1 MRIPV
6 EISFR
11 NMDRSEALAAGIRA
25 KVEKLEEFFDRITSC
40 RVVVEAPHRSHHQ
53 GNLYRVRIQ
62 LHVPNRELVV
72 GRESHDAREH
82 EDPYVAVRDAFD
94 AARRQL
100 DDYVDEL
107 RGETKLHAVSP

>member
-62 LHVPNRELVV
+62 LHVPNRELIV
-72 GRESHDAREH
+72 GRESHEH

-100 DDYVDEL
+100 ENYVQEL